1 MFDVLKH
8 FFYNKEFALK
18 HFKYLKSTCLLL
30 KYFYVLVTGP
40 LSAEVYE
47 LEIDH
52 LHRCKGAF
60 FVETGGVCGVVGLHS
75 ISSLTFVEYKRH
87 C

>member
-8 FFYNKEFALK
+8 FLYNKEFASK
-18 HFKYLKSTCLLL
+18 HFKYLKSNYLL
-30 KYFYVLVTGP
+30 KYFYVLLTGP

-47 LEIDH
+47 LGIDY
-52 LHRCKGAF
+52 LH
-60 FVETGGVCGVVGLHS
+60 
-75 ISSLTFVEYKRH
+75 H